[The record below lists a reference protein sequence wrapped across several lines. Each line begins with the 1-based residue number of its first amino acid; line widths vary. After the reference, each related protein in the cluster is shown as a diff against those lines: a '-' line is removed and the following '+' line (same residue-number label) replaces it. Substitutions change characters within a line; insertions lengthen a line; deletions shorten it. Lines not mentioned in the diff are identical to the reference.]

1 MVGKKY
7 VENRRNFFRVSLDIP
22 MCSKLTI
29 LYVNGKEV
37 SKGYTPICIEDIGAG
52 GVRFKSRLDIPVN
65 NTITLGIDFSI
76 YEEDYLVP
84 AVVVWKKEL
93 YDGLFEY
100 GCKFDIVET
109 EREKY
114 IAIFNK
120 FSVSC
125 SKSVQSPYKEC
136 NPKRCKLGI

>member
-1 MVGKKY
+1 MGKKEQ
-7 VENRRNFFRVSLDIP
+7 ENRRKFFRVSLDIP

-76 YEEDYLVP
+76 YEEEHLIP
-84 AVVVWKKEL
+84 ATVV
-93 YDGLFEY
+93 
-100 GCKFDIVET
+100 
-109 EREKY
+109 
-114 IAIFNK
+114 
-120 FSVSC
+120 
-125 SKSVQSPYKEC
+125 
-136 NPKRCKLGI
+136 